1 MSIQFGR
8 RMREGEQAAQ
18 DAAPQATTDQVK
30 CIDISH
36 WQDFPD
42 FEEVAAAGI
51 IAMIHK
57 ATEGTGY
64 TDPNRTTN
72 ISKATKAGI
81 KCCTYHWLKPG
92 NAADQMAFYLRTVD
106 PVVGERMVIDYE
118 EDGCTLDDL
127 KEAVQALL
135 DDPRDLQIT
144 VYSGHLL
151 KEQLG
156 SKFDSFLADNT
167 DLWLA
172 QYTTGTPSWP
182 SNTYPLW
189 TLWQFSESGSVDG
202 VTGGAVDLDRYNGPD
217 NMLLEWISP
226 ASVRPPR
233 PSPDIPITVA
243 LTIPDDVALTISING
258 EVIYGEQS

>member
-1 MSIQFGR
+1 MS
-8 RMREGEQAAQ
+8 
-18 DAAPQATTDQVK
+18 DHPK

-36 WQDFPD
+36 WQGLPY
-42 FEEVAAAGI
+42 FEKVRAAGV

-64 TDPNRTTN
+64 SDPNCITN
-72 ISKATKAGI
+72 IINATKAGI

-92 NAADQMAFYLRTVD
+92 DAAEQMAYYLRVVD
-106 PVVGERMVIDYE
+106 PVPGERMVIDYE

-127 KEAVQALL
+127 HEAVDALAA
-135 DDPRDLQIT
+135 DPRGLQIT

-156 SKFDSFLADNT
+156 SDGDAFLTGLT

-182 SNTYPLW
+182 SNTYPEW
-189 TLWQFSESGSVDG
+189 TLWQYSESGSVDG
-202 VTGGAVDLDRYNGPD
+202 IDGSAVDLDRFNGSD
-217 NMLLEWISP
+217 ADLLKWISP
-226 ASVRPPR
+226 GK
-233 PSPDIPITVA
+233 IPIPGPDLIPISVA
-243 LTIPDDVALTISING
+243 LTLPDDVAITISING